1 MRSVFW
7 LVCFALG
14 GVGASLCMSET
25 AHASVDYHRCLYE
38 TGTDF
43 GERIDFG
50 YDLERNSIL
59 VRQHRAGAGYTP
71 DFTLGNVSRDGGKLL
86 FEFEFWESGT
96 VAMRER
102 LSLDFETMILDAAHY
117 FYNEDGSSAGDG
129 QTALAA
135 CRKEA
140 DGTNSQSATV
150 AEVVTSPVEHPPA
163 SSGQRTTAVPDPV
176 CHTREFGAE
185 GPKSATYCVISQLPS
200 QNGTSYGPEN
210 LAQADG
216 AWCEGD
222 EGQGIGAG
230 VELSF
235 QPYGNDA
242 PPLEYDRLLISNGY
256 DKSTRAFMENSRVK
270 KIEIKSDDE
279 YGGQT
284 WVRTLRDETGVQE
297 VLLGGKVRPYGILIT
312 ILDVYPGQ
320 KYEDTCLSFVN
331 ADFGF

>member
-1 MRSVFW
+1 MRKVFRF
-7 LVCFALG
+7 VQFVLG
-14 GVGASLCMSET
+14 GLGASLCMSEQ
-25 AHASVDYHRCLYE
+25 AHASVDHYRCLYE
-38 TGTDF
+38 AGTDF

-50 YDLERNSIL
+50 YDLERNSLL
-59 VRQHRAGAGYTP
+59 VRQHRDGAGYTP
-71 DFTLGNVSRDGGKLL
+71 DFTLGNVSMEGGKLQ
-86 FEFEFWESGT
+86 FTFEFWENGT
-96 VAMRER
+96 VAMRES
-102 LSLDFETMILDAAHY
+102 LTLDFENMILDAAHH

-135 CRKEA
+135 CSKEA
-140 DGTNSQSATV
+140 DGAKLQSVAV
-150 AEVVTSPVEHPPA
+150 AEAATNPVEPPPA
-163 SSGQRTTAVPDPV
+163 SSGQRTTAAPNPA
-176 CHTREFGAE
+176 CHTREFGTE
-185 GPKSATYCVISQLPS
+185 GPKSATYCVISQLSS
-200 QNGTSYGPEN
+200 QNGISYGPEN

-222 EGQGIGAG
+222 EGLGIGAG

-235 QPYGNDA
+235 QPYGSDA

-256 DKSTRAFMENSRVK
+256 DKSTKAFMENSRVK

-284 WVRTLRDETGVQE
+284 WVRTLQDETGVQE
-297 VLLGGKVRPYGILIT
+297 ILLGGKVRPYGILIT

-320 KYEDTCLSFVN
+320 KYENACLSYVN